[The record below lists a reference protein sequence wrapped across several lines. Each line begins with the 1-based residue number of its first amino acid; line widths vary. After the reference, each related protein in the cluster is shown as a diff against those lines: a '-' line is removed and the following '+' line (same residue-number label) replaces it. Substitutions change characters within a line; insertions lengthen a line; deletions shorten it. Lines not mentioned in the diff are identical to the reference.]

1 MSSSPGGVPT
11 PEGPGSASGAPDVP
25 PGSGD
30 AFAGLAPDE
39 RTELRDGYAEVG
51 DVRLHYVE
59 AGDGPLIV
67 LLHGFPEF
75 WFGWRLQIA
84 PLADAGFRVVAPDMR
99 GYNLSSRP
107 AGIAAYSADR
117 LAADVRGLIRER
129 GAESALLVG
138 HDWGG
143 TVAWAT
149 AISHPEVV
157 DRLAILNA
165 AHPRR
170 LQQGLRN
177 PRQLRKSWYFFFF
190 QLPALP
196 ERRVR
201 ARQWRFFR
209 RFLSDARPAYT
220 PEEIDRYVE
229 AWSQPGAAAA
239 MINYYRAAVRQSPK
253 QAQAQLR
260 PISAPT
266 LVIWGQRDRYL
277 GPELAEPDRDDVP
290 NLDRVERLPDA
301 SHWVHHDEP
310 ERVTRLLTDFFAP
323 TRRNHQEKES

>member
-1 MSSSPGGVPT
+1 V
-11 PEGPGSASGAPDVP
+11 A

-30 AFAGLAPDE
+30 AFAGLVPDDG
-39 RTELRDGYAEVG
+39 TDLREGYAEVG

-75 WFGWRLQIA
+75 WFGWRLEIS
-84 PLADAGFRVVAPDMR
+84 PLAAAGFRVVAPDLR

-107 AGIAAYSADR
+107 AGVASYTAEA
-117 LAADVRGLIRER
+117 LAADVRGFIRER

-149 AISHPEVV
+149 AMNHPQVV

-177 PRQLRKSWYFFFF
+177 PRQLRKSWYFFFL
-190 QLPALP
+190 QPPGLP
-196 ERRVR
+196 EHLVR
-201 ARQWRFFR
+201 ARHWRFFR
-209 RFLSDARPAYT
+209 NFMRDARPPYT
-220 PEEIDRYVE
+220 PQDIERYVE

-253 QAQAQLR
+253 RAEAQLR

-277 GPELAEPDRDDVP
+277 GPTLAEPDRDDVP

-310 ERVTRLLTDFFAP
+310 ERVTQLLTDFFAP
-323 TRRNHQEKES
+323 TRPTENPQASTT